1 VTLHDGERRFTQVQA
16 VMPSPIRFGSY
27 LFDRTAGSD
36 FVENR
41 SDRAATRS
49 PTLRLGPMR
58 LPVAA
63 EDARGRAH
71 ANGVRD

>member
-36 FVENR
+36 FIENR
-41 SDRAATRS
+41 LD
-49 PTLRLGPMR
+49 
-58 LPVAA
+58 
-63 EDARGRAH
+63 RGRIVLADF
-71 ANGVRD
+71 AARTVDAPAGRGR